1 MCKFHKDVSRMVA
14 TDPLSG
20 TVNQAHEAVI
30 RVALSRYWVERYVAG
45 GEVID
50 GYSAYPMATVAQQE
64 AFAVSGLAKPLDVVV
79 QETREGADF
88 LRARLAAWEQAE
100 GPLSVQGLGLPMA
113 TARDAFIDKAILSFY
128 QGDPKGDF
136 RFVAQ
141 ADEHALQPLHRAVAF
156 LQEDLASLAM
166 LERMVTGRIATLYTQ
181 APGQVKQS
189 VMRAYERL
197 PERAKNFLH
206 QLGAAG
212 GNIMMGGF
220 SGLAGHGVHYGA
232 IMGTSAMS
240 GMASYANFALSGV
253 FLAASYG
260 VWDRVFGGRYRTFPE
275 KRNALLVQT
284 ALTVSMAFGGY
295 ALMGH
300 DHGQHGESHGGH
312 DRHHGHRTYKSGPS
326 PREAAAVQERVQKL
340 MQAASKD
347 DLARWKANADEYGW
361 TLQEFLENV
370 CITLPQLP
378 AENKQ
383 SLKPQPQ

>member
-30 RVALSRYWVERYVAG
+30 RVALSRYWLERYVAG
-45 GEVID
+45 GEVVD
-50 GYSAYPMATVAQQE
+50 GYSAYPMATVAQQA
-64 AFAVSGLAKPLDVVV
+64 AFAASGLAKPLDVVAREA
-79 QETREGADF
+79 QEGADF
-88 LRARLAAWEQAE
+88 LRARLATWEQAQ
-100 GPLSVQGLGLPMA
+100 GPLTVPGLGLPMV
-113 TARDAFIDKAILSFY
+113 TARDAFIDKAILAFY

-136 RFVAQ
+136 RFAGQV
-141 ADEHALQPLHRAVAF
+141 DEKALQPLHRAVAF
-156 LQEDLASLAM
+156 LQEDAASRDV
-166 LERMVTGRIATLYTQ
+166 LERMVTGRVAVLYTQ

-206 QLGAAG
+206 QAGAAG

-284 ALTVSMAFGGY
+284 ALTVSMAFGGF

-300 DHGQHGESHGGH
+300 DHGQHGGHGGGH
-312 DRHHGHRTYKSGPS
+312 DHHQGHQMNFKSGPS
-326 PREAAAVQERVQKL
+326 PRESPVLQGRVQSL
-340 MQAASKD
+340 MQSASKD
-347 DLARWKANADEYGW
+347 DLARWQASADEYGW

-370 CITLPQLP
+370 CITQPQ
-378 AENKQ
+378 AVENR
-383 SLKPQPQ
+383 LAPQPR